1 MSRWA
6 RRKAAALAVVVML
19 AITPG
24 SGRAQAVFERLN
36 LDRLRLSELGA
47 SYGAMEPS
55 QMLPTQGYSLHA
67 DYGEIARRWRIVFT
81 VTYWGSRYQPDVVQ
95 AFADSLQR
103 SVEDPEGNAAV
114 IARGVSVSDIAVGG
128 DIRWMPPIR
137 FARLRPYL
145 GGNVSAHVINAE
157 GALIDGTFV
166 ENALDNIATGIAAVA
181 GVIITLVLRRRTRAS
196 DERSGRGGD
205 DSRLER
211 ASCHS
216 DVARSPV

>member
-1 MSRWA
+1 
-6 RRKAAALAVVVML
+6 
-19 AITPG
+19 
-24 SGRAQAVFERLN
+24 
-36 LDRLRLSELGA
+36 
-47 SYGAMEPS
+47 MEPS

-181 GVIITLVLRRRTRAS
+181 GLDIVLLGHAS
-196 DERSGRGGD
+196 AGVQARYDLLSGVRYSSVRFVGTYIFDRVQLSGPP
-205 DSRLER
+205 R
-211 ASCHS
+211 
-216 DVARSPV
+216 